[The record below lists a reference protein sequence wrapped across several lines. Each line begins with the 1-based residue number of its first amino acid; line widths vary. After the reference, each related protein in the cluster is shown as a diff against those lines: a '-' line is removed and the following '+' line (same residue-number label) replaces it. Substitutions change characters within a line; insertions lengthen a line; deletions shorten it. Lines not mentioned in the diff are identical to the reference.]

1 MPSAYVITV
10 IRGYFCWVISGK
22 DNNVNTAAGFV
33 MLILSTF
40 FLFSDLFGSATCVG
54 QNEIPS
60 LMDI

>member
-10 IRGYFCWVISGK
+10 ISGYFCWVISEK

-33 MLILSTF
+33 MLILSV
-40 FLFSDLFGSATCVG
+40 FLFSDLFGYLACIG

>member
-1 MPSAYVITV
+1 MPSAYVIAV
-10 IRGYFCWVISGK
+10 IRGYFCWVISEK
-22 DNNVNTAAGFV
+22 DNNVNAAAGFV

-40 FLFSDLFGSATCVG
+40 LFSDLFGSAACVG

>member
-10 IRGYFCWVISGK
+10 IRGYFCWVISEK
-22 DNNVNTAAGFV
+22 DNNVNTAPGFV

-40 FLFSDLFGSATCVG
+40 LFSDLFGSTTCIG